1 MSNNSNKEKLIASAQ
16 KLVEKGQFDKAIR
29 EYLKAVSEDDSDAL
43 IWVRIG
49 DLYVKLGQKSEAAEN
64 YKKVAQLYA
73 QQGEQE
79 KAAAV
84 YKQILQ
90 IDPHSIETV
99 MTLGGLYRD
108 MGKPSHAIQQYERA
122 AQLYNRA
129 GKTRDALSAEQA
141 IVDLS
146 PDNVARRIRLA
157 ELYSKENLYS
167 DAAREFG
174 VCATYLRG
182 VGRMEDFAK
191 VSERLLFHQPENLE
205 VTKDLARYYMQQ
217 SDSPRALAKLQAGF
231 KIDRKDVE
239 LLDLLAQAFA
249 TLQKPD
255 KAIAVLKELARI
267 YTERGATGAADSV
280 HHRILEMDPKDAEAR
295 AALSHSAPGPR
306 RAEPGGAKTI
316 QSNLIFNSPSPQ
328 PVPGPPKP
336 VSGPLNMNLGPGTP
350 LPTTQGRPLPSQHSG
365 PALAPPANNPAANL
379 SPTTAA
385 NLATN
390 LAVTPA
396 AGTRTGTPTGQQAAI
411 AVTTGSDEDVA
422 RILNEAEA
430 FAKLGLKQRAA
441 DHLANTLRSHP
452 SLRPLRERLAQ
463 IYESLGQYK
472 SALAELRTLLNQ
484 ATSQEDEIRYLRDIV
499 RLDNKDEAASSRLL
513 HITGQHRIQPRR
525 LQSDDPD
532 EPEIEM
538 SAEYEDDAPT
548 ALLPA
553 VQAPADAAATARMSL
568 QQFQQ
573 YVRSTT
579 PRRTETEPS
588 QKTPVHVE
596 AVGAAAEE
604 LALTAGTLKEELD
617 EVDFY
622 LQQRNYVAAREQLQN
637 LLVRYPHSRTV
648 QAKLQEVNAEAAA
661 GEVVIDVDV
670 EVDEVP
676 EIIEAPVRSPSGRA
690 LQPPLPSNQSLK
702 PAPGML
708 SGPHRV
714 DKPTPP
720 SLPVSARSMPG
731 MPGLS
736 ASGRSLPPPAPSG
749 TSDKGMTSSEASG
762 AFRLGVSFR
771 NQGKYAQAIA
781 EFQKAMSDHK
791 KAPRAALM
799 LGLCHRDQGQ
809 IKEAIEVFKEGIHLP
824 GIADADL
831 SELNYQLGRSYE
843 MLGDSKEATYF
854 FTQAQRPTGK
864 FKDAAERVA
873 ALQAKSARSLR

>member
-1 MSNNSNKEKLIASAQ
+1 MANNSNKEKLIASAQ

-29 EYLKAVSEDDSDAL
+29 EYLKAVNEDDSDVL

-49 DLYVKLGQKSEAAEN
+49 DLYVKLGQKAEAVEN

-84 YKQILQ
+84 YKQILS
-90 IDPHSIETV
+90 IDPYSIDTV

-122 AQLYNRA
+122 AQLYNRG

-157 ELYSKENLYS
+157 ELYSKENLYT
-167 DAAREFG
+167 DAAREFEAA
-174 VCATYLRG
+174 ATYLRG

-191 VSERLLFHQPENLE
+191 VAERLLFHHHENMM
-205 VTKDLARYYMQQ
+205 VTKDLARYYLQQ
-217 SDSPRALAKLQAGF
+217 NDSPRALAKLQAGF
-231 KIDRKDVE
+231 KIDRKDTE
-239 LLDLLAQAFA
+239 LLDLLAQAFS

-255 KAIAVLKELARI
+255 KAVAVLKELARL

-280 HHRILEMDPKDAEAR
+280 YRRILELDPKDAEAR

-306 RAEPGGAKTI
+306 RAEPSGAKHI

-328 PVPGPPKP
+328 PVPQPPKAT
-336 VSGPLNMNLGPGTP
+336 SGPLNPNAGAAVMPGPSRSSAFQAPSLGP
-350 LPTTQGRPLPSQHSG
+350 SQ
-365 PALAPPANNPAANL
+365 PASAP
-379 SPTTAA
+379 
-385 NLATN
+385 TN
-390 LAVTPA
+390 LAVTPPAGSRVSSPSA
-396 AGTRTGTPTGQQAAI
+396 API
-411 AVTTGSDEDVA
+411 EDEVS

-430 FAKLGLKQRAA
+430 FAKLGLKQKAA
-441 DHLANTLRSHP
+441 EHLASSLKAQP
-452 SLRPLRERLAQ
+452 GLRPLRERLAQ

-484 ATSQEDEIRYLRDIV
+484 ATSQDDEIRFLRDIV

-513 HITGQHRIQPRR
+513 NITGQHRIAPRR
-525 LQSDDPD
+525 IQSDDPD
-532 EPEIEM
+532 EPDIEM
-538 SAEYEDDAPT
+538 SADYEDDQPT
-548 ALLPA
+548 AQA
-553 VQAPADAAATARMSL
+553 VAVPMDAAETSRMSL

-573 YVRSTT
+573 FVRSSAA
-579 PRRTETEPS
+579 RRTESEHS
-588 QKTPVHVE
+588 QKTPVQLDT
-596 AVGAAAEE
+596 AAAEE

-622 LQQRNYVAAREQLQN
+622 LQQKNYVAAREQLQG
-637 LLVRYPHSRTV
+637 LLNRYPHSRTV
-648 QAKLQEVNAEAAA
+648 QAKLQEVNAEATA
-661 GEVVIDVDV
+661 GDVVIDV

-676 EIIEAPVRSPSGRA
+676 EVRDAPPPSRASLSTTRPPPPRPSATSLPASGR
-690 LQPPLPSNQSLK
+690 
-702 PAPGML
+702 
-708 SGPHRV
+708 
-714 DKPTPP
+714 
-720 SLPVSARSMPG
+720 SLP
-731 MPGLS
+731 
-736 ASGRSLPPPAPSG
+736 ASGRSLPPLPPSNSEK
-749 TSDKGMTSSEASG
+749 TAASSEASG
-762 AFRLGVSFR
+762 AFRLGVSYR

-809 IKEAIEVFKEGIHLP
+809 IKEAVEVFKEGIHLP
-824 GIADADL
+824 GIADTDL
-831 SELNYQLGRSYE
+831 SELHYQLGRSYE
-843 MLGDSKEATYF
+843 MLGDAKEATYF
-854 FTQAQRPTGK
+854 YTQAQRPTGK
-864 FKDAAERVA
+864 FKDSAERIV
-873 ALQAKSARSLR
+873 ALQAKSTRSLR

>member
-1 MSNNSNKEKLIASAQ
+1 VANNSNKEKLIASAQ

-29 EYLKAVSEDDSDAL
+29 EYLKAVNEDDSDVL

-49 DLYVKLGQKSEAAEN
+49 DLYVKLGQKAEAVEN

-84 YKQILQ
+84 YKQILS
-90 IDPHSIETV
+90 IDPYSIDTV

-122 AQLYNRA
+122 AQLYNRG
-129 GKTRDALSAEQA
+129 GKTREALSAEQA

-157 ELYSKENLYS
+157 ELYSKENLYA
-167 DAAREFG
+167 DAAREFEAA
-174 VCATYLRG
+174 ATYLRG

-191 VSERLLFHQPENLE
+191 VAERLLFHQPENLS
-205 VTKDLARYYMQQ
+205 VTKDLARYYLQQ
-217 SDSPRALAKLQAGF
+217 SDSPRALAKLQSGF
-231 KIDRKDVE
+231 KIDRKDTE

-255 KAIAVLKELARI
+255 KAVAVLKELARL

-280 HHRILEMDPKDAEAR
+280 YRRILEHDPKDAEAR

-306 RAEPGGAKTI
+306 RVEPSGAKHI

-328 PVPGPPKP
+328 PVPQPPKAT
-336 VSGPLNMNLGPGTP
+336 SGPLSMSGGAAASAMPGPGRSSTFQAPSLGP
-350 LPTTQGRPLPSQHSG
+350 
-365 PALAPPANNPAANL
+365 PATAAPPSSPANH
-379 SPTTAA
+379 
-385 NLATN
+385 
-390 LAVTPA
+390 AVTPA
-396 AGTRTGTPTGQQAAI
+396 AGSRLSSPTSPAPI
-411 AVTTGSDEDVA
+411 EDEVS

-430 FAKLGLKQRAA
+430 FAKLGLRQKAA
-441 DHLANTLRSHP
+441 EHLASALKAQP
-452 SLRPLRERLAQ
+452 GLRPLRERLAQ

-472 SALAELRTLLNQ
+472 GALAELRTLLNQ

-513 HITGQHRIQPRR
+513 HITGQHRITPRR
-525 LQSDDPD
+525 IQSDDPD
-532 EPEIEM
+532 EPDIEM
-538 SAEYEDDAPT
+538 SADYEDDPPT
-548 ALLPA
+548 SQAA
-553 VQAPADAAATARMSL
+553 VAVPMDAAETARMSL

-573 YVRSTT
+573 FVRSSAA
-579 PRRTETEPS
+579 RRTESEHS
-588 QKTPVHVE
+588 QKTPVQLDT
-596 AVGAAAEE
+596 AAAEE

-622 LQQRNYVAAREQLQN
+622 LQQKNYVAAREQLQG
-637 LLVRYPHSRTV
+637 LLNRYPHSRTV
-648 QAKLQEVNAEAAA
+648 QAKLQEVNAEATA
-661 GEVVIDVDV
+661 GDVVIDV

-676 EIIEAPVRSPSGRA
+676 EAPPPPSRASLSSTRPPPPRPSANSLPASGR
-690 LQPPLPSNQSLK
+690 
-702 PAPGML
+702 
-708 SGPHRV
+708 
-714 DKPTPP
+714 
-720 SLPVSARSMPG
+720 SLP
-731 MPGLS
+731 
-736 ASGRSLPPPAPSG
+736 ASGRSLPPLPPSNSEK
-749 TSDKGMTSSEASG
+749 TAASSEASG
-762 AFRLGVSFR
+762 AFRLGVSYR

-809 IKEAIEVFKEGIHLP
+809 VKEAVEVFKEGIHLP

-831 SELNYQLGRSYE
+831 SELHYQLGRSYE
-843 MLGDSKEATYF
+843 MLGDAKEATYF
-854 FTQAQRPTGK
+854 YTQAQRPTGK
-864 FKDAAERVA
+864 FKDSAERIV
-873 ALQAKSARSLR
+873 ALQAKSTRSLR